1 MRPKSPRL
9 YGNKNMTTQA
19 SACFSVT
26 DDLPYIKCPLHV
38 VLKLTPVAYGKP
50 ANCTTLSCFLVRS

>member
-1 MRPKSPRL
+1 MRHKSPRV
-9 YGNKNMTTQA
+9 YSNENMTVQA
-19 SACFSVT
+19 PRCFSVT

-50 ANCTTLSCFLVRS
+50 ANCTTLSCSLVSS

>member
-1 MRPKSPRL
+1 MLSCL
-9 YGNKNMTTQA
+9 WQQNMTMQA
-19 SACFSVT
+19 PLLFCCVT

-50 ANCTTLSCFLVRS
+50 AHCTTLSCFLLRS

>member
-1 MRPKSPRL
+1 MDKKNPKLMFTATKTRL
-9 YGNKNMTTQA
+9 HRLLILFLL
-19 SACFSVT
+19 CVCVT

-50 ANCTTLSCFLVRS
+50 AK